1 MLFPVVKKN
10 GRLKPGVTGPTW
22 CQSCLSFL
30 LKTRSAR
37 SHVSVE
43 HFNFTGPWCSR
54 RHSIHIGQTMGMAGP
69 KMNLQTNLTYD
80 HVCNPFST
88 SVLGAAHHI
97 VNSHNWQ
104 VAFKNTSLQ
113 IYLSLRKYKEFSHCN
128 ERTRPRHGLLHMNT
142 HACPIPFDHAC
153 KIMLC
158 PIPLSPNFLPKL
170 LVKLSST
177 CCSVC
182 QCQRHL
188 VWFEFTLHLYS
199 FFSHQDLKHKKE
211 GRWIS
216 KLCQLVVWTR
226 LKQMWSWERTH
237 HWTETCNLNHHSR
250 LLCNALHMMHHL
262 LKQNVHMYKCI
273 IMSTRYLY
281 TDTL

>member
-1 MLFPVVKKN
+1 
-10 GRLKPGVTGPTW
+10 
-22 CQSCLSFL
+22 
-30 LKTRSAR
+30 
-37 SHVSVE
+37 
-43 HFNFTGPWCSR
+43 
-54 RHSIHIGQTMGMAGP
+54 MAGP

-104 VAFKNTSLQ
+104 VALKNTSQYRTNQVYSCLQ
-113 IYLSLRKYKEFSHCN
+113 IYLSLRKYKEFSHYN

-142 HACPIPFDHAC
+142 HA
-153 KIMLC
+153 C

-199 FFSHQDLKHKKE
+199 FFSHQDPKHKKE

-216 KLCQLVVWTR
+216 KL
-226 LKQMWSWERTH
+226 
-237 HWTETCNLNHHSR
+237 
-250 LLCNALHMMHHL
+250 
-262 LKQNVHMYKCI
+262 
-273 IMSTRYLY
+273 
-281 TDTL
+281 